1 MRLLLLL
8 TALCTVTASVRGVPA
23 DSTFS
28 LEQQEYSLDLFECR
42 DKSAQIP
49 SIFINDDFCDC
60 LDGSDEPGTSACPQ
74 GQFYCRNAKYKS
86 EYISSSKVMDMI
98 CGTG

>member
-8 TALCTVTASVRGVPA
+8 STALIAAAHVRGVPNDRISHA
-23 DSTFS
+23 
-28 LEQQEYSLDLFECR
+28 EQQEYSLDLFECK

-60 LDGSDEPGTSACPQ
+60 PDGSDEPGTSACPQ
-74 GQFYCRNAKYKS
+74 GQFYCRNDQYKP
-86 EYISSSKVMDMI
+86 EFISSSKVMDTI
-98 CGTG
+98 CGMQ